1 MNNNINSITDNYE
14 LSKYYYQAEKL
25 DLNLWF
31 QVAQIDYEKLIEE
44 YSFNNLFQGFAKN
57 KLKLLDIGCGTAKF
71 PRLLDKKLDG
81 DIHLLAD
88 LLDISEYSLQVAQK
102 QFDSCQHFSTN
113 KTYLSA
119 IENIQQLVEK
129 NNSYDIIW
137 AIHSFYTVDKNR
149 MADVYLYCLDLL
161 GNRGKFL
168 IYQPA
173 EKSSYHNLYDF
184 YLSNYPEGKKSTY
197 FLKSEEHKQILNGL
211 GINHEN
217 IRLHFPHS
225 ISFESINVL
234 KTYLK

>member
-1 MNNNINSITDNYE
+1 
-14 LSKYYYQAEKL
+14 
-25 DLNLWF
+25 
-31 QVAQIDYEKLIEE
+31 
-44 YSFNNLFQGFAKN
+44 
-57 KLKLLDIGCGTAKF
+57 
-71 PRLLDKKLDG
+71 
-81 DIHLLAD
+81 
-88 LLDISEYSLQVAQK
+88 
-102 QFDSCQHFSTN
+102 
-113 KTYLSA
+113 
-119 IENIQQLVEK
+119 
-129 NNSYDIIW
+129 
-137 AIHSFYTVDKNR
+137 

-211 GINHEN
+211 GINYEN

-234 KTYLK
+234 KTYLKQCVFDDKLDVLNFFNPILQECFVRETNQYKFEQIVDLIIIEKASNI